1 MTNTTPTIIDISSG
15 DLDILDI
22 AQFPDE
28 LDFAILDEVAID
40 EMLRCENEEMDK
52 TE

>member
-1 MTNTTPTIIDISSG
+1 MTNTTEYTITDLSG
-15 DLDILDI
+15 NDLDILDI

-28 LDFAILDEVAID
+28 YDFTSFDDAFDDL
-40 EMLRCENEEMDK
+40 LRSENEKMDK